1 MIITIFGATGMVGKQ
16 LVQQAL
22 FRGHTVKAF
31 GRNVFTEL
39 SMDEEN
45 LQLIKGA
52 LFDEKDV
59 LNAIKGSDAVLSCL
73 GGDVGGED
81 KTRSLGMK
89 NIVAQMEKCNV
100 KRIVAVGGLGVLQ
113 ANDSSTSSLLSTDPL
128 LIMDTEDYPHE
139 YIPVGLEH
147 KKAWEYLQNSN
158 LDWTFVCPPTIIE
171 GKPNGKITTAANYL
185 PSPNKYQINAGNLA
199 LFMLSELERNDFVKQ
214 RVGISN

>member
-1 MIITIFGATGMVGKQ
+1 MVGKQ

-59 LNAIKGSDAVLSCL
+59 LSAIKGSDAVLSCL
-73 GGDVGGED
+73 GGDFGGED

-89 NIVAQMEKCNV
+89 NIVAQMQKSGVN
-100 KRIVAVGGLGVLQ
+100 RIVGVGGIGILQ
-113 ANDSSTSSLLSTDPL
+113 ADENTLV
-128 LIMDTEDYPHE
+128 IDTEDYPQE

-147 KKAWEYLQNSN
+147 KKAWEFLQNSN

-171 GKPNGKITTAANYL
+171 GKPNGKISTAANYL
-185 PSPNKYQINAGNLA
+185 PSPNRYQVSAGNLA
-199 LFMLSELERNDFVKQ
+199 LFMLSEIERNDFIKQ